1 MSHSKLSHSTC
12 ELSQQPRTDLIDL
25 VATTLGASHEA
36 SRIAL
41 ESSQWNPEE
50 AIDLL
55 TFAQYAV
62 PGECS
67 RASRNASVRDLTQTV
82 VDVCDVTFET
92 AAAVLKATG
101 YDADEAIDMLVL
113 GQWNPNA
120 VSTVDPTNREC
131 AHECHTSLAQDFDTS
146 PHRIVDTIFGQGEYA
161 WYLRS
166 TEIVRILSVHT
177 EDAGIY

>member
-1 MSHSKLSHSTC
+1 MSHEISRSAC
-12 ELSQQPRTDLIDL
+12 ELSHQAKTDLIDL
-25 VATTLGASHEA
+25 VATTLGASHDA

-41 ESSQWNPEE
+41 ESSQYDAEE

-67 RASRNASVRDLTQTV
+67 RASRSASVRDLTQTV
-82 VDVCDVTFET
+82 VDVCDVSFET

-101 YDADEAIDMLVL
+101 YDAEEAIDMLVL
-113 GQWNPNA
+113 GQWNPDA
-120 VSTVDPTNREC
+120 VLTADPTNSEC
-131 AHECHTSLAQDFDTS
+131 AHECHTSIEKDFDTS
-146 PHRIVDTIFGQGEYA
+146 PHRIVDTIFSQGEYA

-166 TEIVRILSVHT
+166 TEIVRILAVHT